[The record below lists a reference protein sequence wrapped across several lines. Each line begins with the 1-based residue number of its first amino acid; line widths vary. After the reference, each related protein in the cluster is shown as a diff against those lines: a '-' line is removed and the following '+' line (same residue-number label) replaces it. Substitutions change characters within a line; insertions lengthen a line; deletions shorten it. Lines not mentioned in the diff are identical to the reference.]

1 MGTDP
6 ITPSAPS
13 VASATMEM
21 GAGLNRP
28 RPGVEQAFDCAD
40 DADGADA
47 KYPTVPA
54 KPRPKNAHKNLTH
67 FVRRKGVHGRLLK
80 CEVARKTLE
89 AAAIAIVSL
98 LRP

>member
-28 RPGVEQAFDCAD
+28 
-40 DADGADA
+40 
-47 KYPTVPA
+47 
-54 KPRPKNAHKNLTH
+54 
-67 FVRRKGVHGRLLK
+67 GRIVNGPIEVLGNRWILQCTDPQSALFALVGK
-80 CEVARKTLE
+80 RSHNGIGYFAPVARKSSVG
-89 AAAIAIVSL
+89 A
-98 LRP
+98 RK